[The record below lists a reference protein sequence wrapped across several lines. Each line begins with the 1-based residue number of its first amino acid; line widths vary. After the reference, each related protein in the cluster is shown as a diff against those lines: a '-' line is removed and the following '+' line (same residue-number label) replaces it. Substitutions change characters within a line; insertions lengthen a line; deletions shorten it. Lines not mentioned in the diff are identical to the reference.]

1 MISAAYPTIA
11 YSISGLPRSL
21 PLSSSFLLPAVFWE
35 WAREG
40 ARDERESGYHYV
52 LVMQKKKKINGEGGR
67 NSSKT
72 SLFWSPLINNLW

>member
-1 MISAAYPTIA
+1 MDNNMISAANPTIA

-52 LVMQKKKKINGEGGR
+52 LVMQKKKKKSMEKEVEIAV
-67 NSSKT
+67 K
-72 SLFWSPLINNLW
+72 PH